1 MFDTLLKKLRCVF
14 KYLSFF
20 LIRSLVDE
28 SQERLDD
35 EDPIIFCLARIV
47 DFAESIRFNVFSD
60 HIVGEGWSLRPMKI
74 PPVLL
79 AHHDVPLISTKMP
92 VFNDIDSP
100 SLFLLVS
107 TCLGVW

>member
-1 MFDTLLKKLRCVF
+1 M
-14 KYLSFF
+14 
-20 LIRSLVDE
+20 DE

-35 EDPIIFCLARIV
+35 EDPIIFCLTRFV
-47 DFAESIRFNVFSD
+47 DFAESIIFNVFSD
-60 HIVGEGWSLRPMKI
+60 HLIRESWCSRPLNI

-79 AHHDVPLISTKMP
+79 AHHDVPLVSTKVP

-100 SLFLLVS
+100 SILILLS

>member
-1 MFDTLLKKLRCVF
+1 M
-14 KYLSFF
+14 
-20 LIRSLVDE
+20 DE

-35 EDPIIFCLARIV
+35 EDPIIFCLTRLV
-47 DFAESIRFNVFSD
+47 DFAESIIFNVFSD
-60 HIVGEGWSLRPMKI
+60 QLIVEDWCLRALKI

-79 AHHDVPLISTKMP
+79 AHHDVPLVSTKMP

-100 SLFLLVS
+100 SLFILVS